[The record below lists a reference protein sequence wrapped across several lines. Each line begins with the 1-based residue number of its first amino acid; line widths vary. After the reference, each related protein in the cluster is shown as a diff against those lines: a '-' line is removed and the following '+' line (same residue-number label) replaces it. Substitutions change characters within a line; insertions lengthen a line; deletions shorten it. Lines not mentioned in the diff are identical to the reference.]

1 MREKFEELRKRA
13 KEELESI
20 GTMKLLADL
29 KTKFI
34 GKNGEIRALLR
45 GMKDVPS
52 EEKASFGK
60 MVNELND
67 EVSGYFEKKEAE
79 LKELERSILYK
90 KQAVDVTLPGKKPA
104 SGSLHP
110 LNIVKNKIL
119 DAFCGMG
126 FEIFEGNR
134 QRLLLLPGA

>member
-60 MVNELND
+60 MVNDLND
-67 EVSGYFEKKEAE
+67 EVSGYFEKREAE
-79 LKELERSILYK
+79 LKELERSIFYK

-104 SGSLHP
+104 P
-110 LNIVKNKIL
+110 
-119 DAFCGMG
+119 
-126 FEIFEGNR
+126 
-134 QRLLLLPGA
+134 